1 MSWGFVKLVY
11 WCYLWFQSV
20 SERLEFQYYFCGI
33 SMRRWKIQIS
43 GIKFELSN
51 EIRILAFKLSSTLKI
66 IYSLIFKYYNQIICR
81 EATPYLP
88 CNFRWMRELWLPSA
102 VLDRLFLFGD
112 SEPTVRF
119 TLRREDNRSC
129 RLLSDGALLMSDSG
143 HWHID
148 RYTWLSN
155 EAVTTSTWD
164 GPDNWLWSSLIL

>member
-43 GIKFELSN
+43 DIKFELSN

-66 IYSLIFKYYNQIICR
+66 ILAEVISEQKRIHMYLAYSLIFKYYNQIICR

-88 CNFRWMRELWLPSA
+88 CNFLWMRELWLPSA
-102 VLDRLFLFGD
+102 VLDRVFLFGD

-119 TLRREDNRSC
+119 ILRREDNSF
-129 RLLSDGALLMSDSG
+129 MS
-143 HWHID
+143 
-148 RYTWLSN
+148 
-155 EAVTTSTWD
+155 TT
-164 GPDNWLWSSLIL
+164 L